1 MENEQE
7 LNTQNEEVASQND
20 TGVEETY
27 EETQEETQEETDT
40 DNENVPSIEDYYELQ
55 KKNKELYERA
65 KKAEALAKTLKSTP
79 KKADLQTNLPEED
92 LVRTAKLANQ
102 LDEDDLEVLK
112 TINGSSLSEKVEN
125 PLFKAYKEQKLQ
137 KAKSEAAALKP
148 SGGSNSYSPGIK
160 PDMTEE
166 EHRKLWNKM
175 IS

>member
-7 LNTQNEEVASQND
+7 LNTQDEEVDTSQND
-20 TGVEETY
+20 TGADETD
-27 EETQEETQEETDT
+27 EETQDESEA
-40 DNENVPSIEDYYELQ
+40 DNDNVPTIEDYLDLQ

-65 KKAEALAKTLKSTP
+65 KKAEALAKTLKSIP

-92 LVRTAKLANQ
+92 LVRTARLANQ

-112 TINGSSLSEKVEN
+112 TINGSSLSEKVDN

-148 SGGSNSYSPGIK
+148 SGSSNSYSSGIK
-160 PDMTEE
+160 PDMSEE
-166 EHRKLWNKM
+166 EHKKYWQKVM
-175 IS
+175 S